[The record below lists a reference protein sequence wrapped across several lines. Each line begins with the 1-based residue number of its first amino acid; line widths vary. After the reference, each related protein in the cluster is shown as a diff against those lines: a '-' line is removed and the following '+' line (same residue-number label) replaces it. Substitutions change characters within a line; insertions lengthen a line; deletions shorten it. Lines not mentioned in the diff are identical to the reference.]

1 MVRFV
6 VWDLEGPTIPTVDA
20 ALGKMLRRGD
30 STFSTSLGFMIGKES
45 IFDSMMML
53 PSVARG
59 PISNHLDQ
67 KLAFNGYNIT
77 AMGIAQGRGYS
88 IYIETANPTYRKEA
102 GRCTEMEMRLE
113 REGISATVR
122 WEHALG
128 KARKI
133 DGDSPTFIVED
144 YSMAAVYYAG
154 VKRVPTILV
163 VESYQFVENYVLK
176 GMRSGRLVVTT
187 HEDLPDVVT
196 YMLDR
201 IEGKET
207 KSTNGS
213 NGALPVQLR
222 GSKVPSKSAT

>member
-1 MVRFV
+1 
-6 VWDLEGPTIPTVDA
+6 
-20 ALGKMLRRGD
+20 
-30 STFSTSLGFMIGKES
+30 
-45 IFDSMMML
+45 
-53 PSVARG
+53 
-59 PISNHLDQ
+59 
-67 KLAFNGYNIT
+67 
-77 AMGIAQGRGYS
+77 
-88 IYIETANPTYRKEA
+88 
-102 GRCTEMEMRLE
+102 
-113 REGISATVR
+113 
-122 WEHALG
+122 
-128 KARKI
+128 
-133 DGDSPTFIVED
+133 
-144 YSMAAVYYAG
+144 MAAVYYAG

-163 VESYQFVENYVLK
+163 VESYQFAENNVLK